1 MKRKIFHFLNL
12 WLPVV
17 FWALIIF
24 KLSSGRV
31 PQVSA
36 LYWPNF
42 AFMKGAH
49 AFFFGILSLLFYR
62 AISGEV
68 VSRKKAA
75 ILATIFTIFYGIT
88 DEVHQMFSQGREAR
102 VRDVFFDGMGAAI
115 TVFLVYR
122 FLPKFPKKIQ
132 KFLLQLGIT

>member
-1 MKRKIFHFLNL
+1 VKRKIFHFLNL
-12 WLPVV
+12 WLPVI

-24 KLSSGRV
+24 RLSSGTV

-49 AFFFGILSLLFYR
+49 TFFFGILSLLFYR
-62 AISGEV
+62 AISGEGL
-68 VSRKKAA
+68 SKKKSA
-75 ILATIFTIFYGIT
+75 IWAVILTIFYGVT

-102 VRDVFFDGMGAAI
+102 LRDIFFDGTGAALAVYLI
-115 TVFLVYR
+115 YR